1 MITLVPKVSNPR
13 NIGDFRP
20 ISLLNSVLILITKLL
35 ANILQLIILKLIHR
49 NQFGFIRTRTIQDC
63 IAWAFEYLHQCNQS
77 RKEIVILK
85 LDFKKAFDTVEHNTI
100 ITMLQELGFPD
111 RWVSW
116 TKELLSTAQSSILL
130 NGVPGKSF
138 QCRGVSQGDPLS
150 PLLFVLA
157 TKLL

>member
-1 MITLVPKVSNPR
+1 LQTINNSMITLVPKVSNPR
-13 NIGDFRP
+13 NVGDFRP

-35 ANILQLIILKLIHR
+35 TNILQLIILKLIHR

-138 QCRGVSQGDPLS
+138 QCRGGQPR
-150 PLLFVLA
+150 
-157 TKLL
+157 

>member
-1 MITLVPKVSNPR
+1 LQTINNSMITLVPKVSNPR
-13 NIGDFRP
+13 NVGDFRP

-35 ANILQLIILKLIHR
+35 TNILQLIILKLIHR

-150 PLLFVLA
+150 SLF
-157 TKLL
+157 

>member
-13 NIGDFRP
+13 NVGDFRP

-35 ANILQLIILKLIHR
+35 TNILQLIILKLIHM

-85 LDFKKAFDTVEHNTI
+85 LDFKKAFDTVEHNPI

-138 QCRGVSQGDPLS
+138 QCWGVSQGDPLS
-150 PLLFVLA
+150 SLF
-157 TKLL
+157 

>member
-13 NIGDFRP
+13 NVGDFRP

-35 ANILQLIILKLIHR
+35 TNILQLIILKLIHR

-138 QCRGVSQGDPLS
+138 QCRGGQPR
-150 PLLFVLA
+150 
-157 TKLL
+157 